1 MIAAGPAPAEHNRG
15 VSNAP
20 PLQCAIC
27 GTTDEGV
34 APITYALGGK
44 DRTEPLCG
52 ACKASFLERRRQRV
66 RTGRRRRQPFAPAL
80 GGLGRVLIALG
91 AAVLAL
97 AVLAGAYQL
106 VFGDDGG
113 DPCAGAEL
121 RAGCRPD

>member
-1 MIAAGPAPAEHNRG
+1 MSTG
-15 VSNAP
+15 P

-27 GTTDEGV
+27 GAAEDV
-34 APITYALGGK
+34 AIVTYSLGGR
-44 DRTEPLCG
+44 DRTEPLCP

-66 RTGRRRRQPFAPAL
+66 RTGRHRRRPFAPAL
-80 GGLGRVLIALG
+80 GGVGRVLIAVG

-97 AVLAGAYQL
+97 AVVAGAYQL
-106 VFGDDGG
+106 VFGDGDGG